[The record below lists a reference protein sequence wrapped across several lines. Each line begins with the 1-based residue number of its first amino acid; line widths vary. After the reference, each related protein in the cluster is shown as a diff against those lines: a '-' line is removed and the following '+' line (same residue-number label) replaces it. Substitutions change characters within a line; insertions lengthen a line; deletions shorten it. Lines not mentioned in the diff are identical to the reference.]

1 MLSDQ
6 NVIYS
11 NGSEHHTLIG
21 ASLPVAFS
29 NAGGKIDKEQ
39 GLAELRKRSLNA
51 ALSSPKA
58 PRIST
63 TK

>member
-39 GLAELRKRSLNA
+39 GLAELIQRNVHA